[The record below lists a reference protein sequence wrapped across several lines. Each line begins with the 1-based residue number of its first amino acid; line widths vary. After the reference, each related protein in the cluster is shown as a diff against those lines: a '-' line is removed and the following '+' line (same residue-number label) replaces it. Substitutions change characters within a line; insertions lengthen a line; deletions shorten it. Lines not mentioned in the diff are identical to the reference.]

1 MRRGKCSS
9 SRKSS
14 LVARCSSPG
23 IPSFTGSAP
32 AAIRKWRPSRTSS
45 PTLIVF
51 RPVNRAC
58 PSKVSIPLSAYIR
71 SCFPGTGS
79 VKPRLNAINSGQS
92 MSSFPATPRVRMR
105 DAKSTASAP
114 ETSIFFGSQ
123 PRSAQVPPNGR
134 KSITATLQP
143 AARTRIAAVIAAV
156 PVPTITRSYVFPI
169 PYVRIQ
175 MGRGASRL
183 SAAGALRLHR
193 RALDRAERAENAAV
207 AGIGPEQRPAMGA
220 LIVELT
226 GVGGHRFR
234 PGVDAPRTSQHGLE
248 DRLVHGFG
256 LEGKPAFA
264 VAFVSEPTL
273 ALESS
278 KVTTASFFSMLTLT
292 LETPGT
298 RDSAFLTVIGQA
310 SQYIDGTS
318 SATVFVSADDGAA
331 RPVSA
336 TTDRSLRILI
346 GVPFSVKERC
356 DIREDEDGEQPRR
369 YDPEADPVASPDPRH
384 GANSAGLAGRGPVD
398 APPGPP
404 ERRERYRD
412 EHGLIRLERLQI

>member
-1 MRRGKCSS
+1 MRRGKRSS
-9 SRKSS
+9 SRKFS
-14 LVARCSSPG
+14 LVAKYSSPG

-58 PSKVSIPLSAYIR
+58 PCKVSIPLSAYTR

-175 MGRGASRL
+175 MGAACFPVMSSTSAAPASAGTSPTRTSRKRSSRRDWAGATPRNGRTHSRTDRRRWASFPAWRSRIVDKSERIGGSARSRL
-183 SAAGALRLHR
+183 RLRRKAHIRRGVVEGDDGLLFLEAHAHVGDARHPRQRFLDGDRAGFAVHR
-193 RALDRAERAENAAV
+193 RHVERN
-207 AGIGPEQRPAMGA
+207 R
-220 LIVELT
+220 L
-226 GVGGHRFR
+226 RFR
-234 PGVDAPRTSQHGLE
+234 ERRRSENCQRDHREKLE
-248 DRLVHGFG
+248 DSHR
-256 LEGKPAFA
+256 
-264 VAFVSEPTL
+264 S
-273 ALESS
+273 
-278 KVTTASFFSMLTLT
+278 SFFSKKAVRYKGRRGRRAA
-292 LETPGT
+292 TP
-298 RDSAFLTVIGQA
+298 
-310 SQYIDGTS
+310 
-318 SATVFVSADDGAA
+318 
-331 RPVSA
+331 P
-336 TTDRSLRILI
+336 RSRSRS
-346 GVPFSVKERC
+346 GSF
-356 DIREDEDGEQPRR
+356 
-369 YDPEADPVASPDPRH
+369 A
-384 GANSAGLAGRGPVD
+384 
-398 APPGPP
+398 
-404 ERRERYRD
+404 
-412 EHGLIRLERLQI
+412 